1 MAEFTP
7 KPVYPNQCVCPSG
20 DQFIDWVRQE
30 VNSFGGGST
39 YLDLDLFGVAEDI
52 LSGSAPERNIV
63 AFNAVIS
70 WRAKKQEEIM
80 ALANELV
87 EREIIPQSAVHSPIQ
102 LLPIS
107 QEAYQNRMLLVKL
120 VPELLERFEIPE
132 TKDELQIKF
141 NAPLYWFA
149 IVLSRARREAP
160 FSCEL
165 KKVIGALVD
174 LGIAK
179 VPDAWEKDEWI
190 SKMTADTE
198 LKEESLYL
206 GEDEI
211 TERLTKLKPY
221 FGWRLP
227 PYNVCEATENT
238 NTEADT
244 EAVVVVTKDLDGGEE
259 PADLAVGFADIG
271 DVPGGAGGGT
281 GGGTER
287 GMGGGTGAR
296 GMLRD
301 IALVITLSVLYIML
315 SGAEMPLAFRQGVE
329 RMAGRARYWTD
340 SIGEE
345 ILTLASSSE

>member
-1 MAEFTP
+1 MTEFTP
-7 KPVYPNQCVCPSG
+7 KQVYPNQCVCPTG

-52 LSGSAPERNIV
+52 LSGSAVERNIV

-70 WRAKKQEEIM
+70 WRVKVQEEIM

-87 EREIIPQSAVHSPIQ
+87 EREIIPESAVHSPIQ

-107 QEAYQNRMLLVKL
+107 QEAYQNRMTLVKL

-132 TKDELQIKF
+132 SKDELQIKF

-160 FSCEL
+160 FKCEL
-165 KKVIGALVD
+165 KKVMGALVD

-179 VPDAWEKDEWI
+179 VPEGWEKDEWI
-190 SKMTADTE
+190 SKMTVDTE
-198 LKEESLYL
+198 LKEETLYL

-211 TERLTKLKPY
+211 TKRLTKLKPY
-221 FGWRLP
+221 LGWRLP
-227 PYNVCEATENT
+227 PYNVFKAAENT
-238 NTEADT
+238 KAEADS

-259 PADLAVGFADIG
+259 PADLAVGFADIE
-271 DVPGGAGGGT
+271 DVSEGAGGGAGEGAGEGAGGGT
-281 GGGTER
+281 GTR
-287 GMGGGTGAR
+287 GI
-296 GMLRD
+296 LRD
-301 IALVITLSVLYIML
+301 IVLVITLSVLYIML
-315 SGAEMPLAFRQGVE
+315 SGVEMPLAFRQGIE
-329 RMAGRARYWTD
+329 RMAGRVRYWTD

-345 ILTLASSSE
+345 ILMLASSPE